1 MVLLRAR
8 RVDQEL
14 GTLLRV
20 EVDPAQLAEAVD
32 SELPLVKRARRRVR
46 HAPDRVASAVLSAM
60 GSAHPFALGDRA
72 YPDTEPI
79 EETWWYSDLADL
91 VTRRDAP
98 ERSRWYRRQVER
110 FGEQGPFDL
119 KGSSIGTVADI
130 DRHLECHLLPLIR
143 SIERDGYRPDLADDT
158 GAALVGS
165 DGALH
170 KAKGAKHRFAI
181 ARLLGV
187 DRFPLRITC
196 VHRQW
201 LRERVDTTM
210 HRRAIAQIPV
220 ALREVE
226 ADHAPPLAA

>member
-8 RVDQEL
+8 RVHREL

-20 EVDPAQLAEAVD
+20 EIDPTQVAEAVA
-32 SELPLVKRARRRVR
+32 SELPLVKRARRRTR
-46 HAPDRVASAVLSAM
+46 NAPDWVASAALAAVRA
-60 GSAHPFALGDRA
+60 AHPFALGDRA
-72 YPDTEPI
+72 YPDPVRV
-79 EETWWYSDLADL
+79 EETWWFSDMADL
-91 VTRRDAP
+91 VTSRDAP

-110 FGEQGPFDL
+110 LAEQGPFDL
-119 KGSSIGTVADI
+119 KGSPIATVADI
-130 DRHLECHLLPLIR
+130 DQHLECHLLPLIR

-158 GAALVGS
+158 GAALVGP
-165 DGALH
+165 DGTLH

-187 DRFPLRITC
+187 DRVPLRITC

-201 LRERVDTTM
+201 LRERVDTTTPG
-210 HRRAIAQIPV
+210 RAVAQIPV
-220 ALREVE
+220 ALGEVE